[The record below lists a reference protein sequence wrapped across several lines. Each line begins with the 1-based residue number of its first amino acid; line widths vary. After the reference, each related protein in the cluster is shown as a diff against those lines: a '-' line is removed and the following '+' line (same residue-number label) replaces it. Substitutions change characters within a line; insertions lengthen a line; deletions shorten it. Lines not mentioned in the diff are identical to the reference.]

1 MNDDERHTG
10 WCGEF
15 DYLYGMVKLL
25 YTRTQMWEA
34 IDSELVRTKQLRSG
48 GIVEVFRPVVGESQG
63 VVVRRLLD
71 EDSRTRSIVRLLGQ
85 IAEHHETLT
94 RVRFV
99 DHWQPERRD
108 EADKAFDAIAG
119 VGKAVV
125 PYGYVLQ
132 MRERIV
138 TAGKNLVES
147 INQIVAHDQREKTAQ
162 PFTWGQLER
171 AIEGLSVEF
180 IEIGR
185 LLRGGSY
192 YEPIPYLAPG
202 WNQPFKHGLFAPGA
216 PTYDTVHFIERHG
229 G

>member
-1 MNDDERHTG
+1 VNDDERRTE
-10 WCGEF
+10 WSDEF

-34 IDSELVRTKQLRSG
+34 IDSELVRTQQPGSG
-48 GIVEVFRPVVGESQG
+48 LIVEVFRPVVGESQG
-63 VVVRRLLD
+63 VLVRRLLD
-71 EDSRTRSIVRLLGQ
+71 EDGQTRSIVRLLGQ
-85 IAEHHETLT
+85 MAEHHEALT
-94 RVRFV
+94 RARFV
-99 DHWQPERRD
+99 DQCQPQGRD
-108 EADKAFDAIAG
+108 EANKAFDAIAG
-119 VGKAVV
+119 VGKDFV
-125 PYGYVLQ
+125 PRGYVLQ

-138 TAGKNLVES
+138 TAGEDLIES

-171 AIEGLSVEF
+171 AIEGLSAEF

-202 WNQPFKHGLFAPGA
+202 WNQPFKHGLFGPGA
-216 PTYDTVHFIERHG
+216 PTYGTVHFIERHG

>member
-1 MNDDERHTG
+1 
-10 WCGEF
+10 
-15 DYLYGMVKLL
+15 MVKLL

-34 IDSELVRTKQLRSG
+34 IDGELVRTQQPGSAL
-48 GIVEVFRPVVGESQG
+48 IVEVFRPVVGESQG
-63 VVVRRLLD
+63 VLVRRLLD

-85 IAEHHETLT
+85 MAEHHKALT
-94 RVRFV
+94 RGRFV
-99 DHWQPERRD
+99 DQWQPQRRD
-108 EADKAFDAIAG
+108 EANKAFDAIAG
-119 VGKAVV
+119 VGKDFV
-125 PYGYVLQ
+125 PCGYVLQ

-138 TAGKNLVES
+138 AAGKDLIES

-192 YEPIPYLAPG
+192 YEPIPYLPPG
-202 WNQPFKHGLFAPGA
+202 WNQPFKHGLFGPGA
-216 PTYDTVHFIERHG
+216 PNYDTVHFIERHG